1 MPKQKVLHLGAP
13 IKYNPDVYA
22 RFSST
27 FEIIQPNPSELPREE
42 FKRALQ
48 ERRWGDFHAVFRPFW
63 NTGGEMGNWDQELI
77 DLLPGSV
84 KVMASAGAGYDW
96 VDVKGLAKR
105 GITYCNGA
113 SASSD
118 SVSDMALILIL
129 STFRNL
135 RWSHSAAHS
144 LSPTAFADAH
154 KNSPLQSYNPRART
168 LGIIGL
174 GAIGYAIAKKAHAA
188 FNMSILYHDII
199 RKTPSIESS
208 IGARFFDNLD
218 AMLGASDCVI
228 VATPFA
234 GETLMTRERFSAFK
248 KGGRFV
254 NIARGSLVDEDAL
267 VEVLEEGQLSAA
279 GLDVHANEPYVHPR
293 LAGNQ
298 RVFMVSHN
306 AGGTVDTHVGF
317 ERLAMENI
325 EAFFKTG
332 KALTPVNAHLVEQ
345 AKTQQVK
352 SVL

>member
-27 FEIIQPNPSELPREE
+27 FEIIQPSASELSREA

-105 GITYCNGA
+105 RITYCNGA

-144 LSPTAFADAH
+144 LSPIAFNDAH
-154 KNSPLQSYNPRART
+154 KSSPLQSFNPRSRS

-174 GAIGYAIAKKAHAA
+174 GAIGYSIAQKAHAA
-188 FNMSILYHDII
+188 FGMTILYHDIV
-199 RKTPSIESS
+199 RKSASLEESIH
-208 IGARFFDNLD
+208 ARYFDKLD
-218 AMLGASDCVI
+218 EMLGVADCVI

-234 GETLMTRERFSAFK
+234 GETLLTGERFSAFK
-248 KGGRFV
+248 RGGRFV

-267 VEVLEEGQLSAA
+267 VAALESGQLSAA

-293 LAGNQ
+293 LAGNS

-325 EAFFKTG
+325 EAFFRTG
-332 KALTPVNAHLVEQ
+332 KALTPVNAHLVEEH
-345 AKTQQVK
+345 ARGQVR